1 MSSDLS
7 ESEINLRADEN
18 LQLVIR
24 AHLYAEQL
32 LYGMLTEGLQHPAAI
47 DLDRLAFLTKAR
59 LAVAMGIMRSE
70 AVPALAGLNSLRNN
84 FAHKFNYQFTDQDKA
99 DLLNTI
105 PPHVVQ
111 VILTDSDGS
120 QLHTRDDVPL
130 ERILKVLV
138 CLMEARR
145 RHVVR
150 SKKAYID
157 AQADLRAAL
166 DSSKRTL
173 EKSRASFPNMHRH
186 LPSEEVGSSSSS
198 SATVK

>member
-1 MSSDLS
+1 VFSDLS
-7 ESEINLRADEN
+7 ESDINLRADEN

-47 DLDRLAFLTKAR
+47 DLDRLTFLTKAR
-59 LAVAMGIMRSE
+59 LAAAMGLMHPE
-70 AVPALAGLNSLRNN
+70 VVPALAGLNSLRNN
-84 FAHKFNYQFTDQDKA
+84 FAHKFDYQFTDQDKA
-99 DLLNTI
+99 ALLNTI

-111 VILTDSDGS
+111 VIMTDSDGS
-120 QLHTRDDVPL
+120 RLYTREDVPP
-130 ERILKVLV
+130 ERVLKVLV

-150 SKKAYID
+150 SKKQMQD
-157 AQADLRAAL
+157 AERDLREAL

-173 EKSRASFPNMHRH
+173 EKSRAFRES
-186 LPSEEVGSSSSS
+186 LGTPSSPPT
-198 SATVK
+198 A